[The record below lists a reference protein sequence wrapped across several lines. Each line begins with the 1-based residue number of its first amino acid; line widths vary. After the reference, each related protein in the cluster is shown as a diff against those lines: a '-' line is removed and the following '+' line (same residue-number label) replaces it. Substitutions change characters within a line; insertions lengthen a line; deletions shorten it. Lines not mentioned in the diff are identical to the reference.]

1 VRAPRAVATFA
12 ALAALAALAGCA
24 SVPEDDVLLASTP
37 IVRALD
43 RETDDVVPVAR
54 FSALS
59 PGDPVPADWMMWG
72 ANSGKRP
79 TRYRLVGG
87 ERGTALEAYAELG
100 ATGLH
105 RHIRVDPRRQPI
117 LEWSWR
123 VESLIPDADP
133 QYARRDD
140 SAARMVISFHGDPG
154 KLDFE
159 QRAKLRLVKAITGD
173 RLPYAILMYVWA
185 NALPVETIV
194 PSPHFDRIRF
204 LVVESGAAQ
213 LGQWVSYRRNVLED
227 YRRAFGEAPG
237 DIVSVGVLT
246 DSDNTKHVAHG
257 WYGDI
262 TLRAR

>member
-1 VRAPRAVATFA
+1 M
-12 ALAALAALAGCA
+12 LAGCA
-24 SVPEDDVLLASTP
+24 VLPEDDGLLASTP
-37 IVRALD
+37 IVRELD
-43 RETDDVVPVAR
+43 REAGEVVAVAR

-59 PGDPVPADWMMWG
+59 PGDPVPHEWVMWG

-79 TRYRLVGG
+79 TRYRIVGDG
-87 ERGTALEAYAELG
+87 DRSALEAYADRG

-105 RHIRVDPRRQPI
+105 RHIRVDPRRQPV

-123 VESLIPDADP
+123 VESLIPNADSR
-133 QYARRDD
+133 YARRDD
-140 SAARMVISFHGDPG
+140 SAARLVISFHGDPS

-159 QRAKLRLVKAITGD
+159 QRAKLRLVRAITGD
-173 RLPYAILMYVWA
+173 ALPYAILMYVWA
-185 NALPVETIV
+185 SDLPVGTVV

-204 LVVESGAAQ
+204 LVAESGEAR
-213 LGQWVSYRRNVLED
+213 LGQWIAYRRDVLED
-227 YRRAFGEAPG
+227 YRRAFGEEPG

-246 DSDNTKHVAHG
+246 DSDNTAHVAHG